1 MATEKLEHCESC
13 GQAIKKLNP
22 HRMDRQKVRVLEDV
36 AKLNG
41 QGYKWVLVREGDAL
55 QIPDG
60 PKVRTAYLARSHAN
74 RLCWFG
80 LMDNRAP
87 RTGAYRVNK
96 SGYNFL
102 RGNLMVPERIWCR
115 DGAVVERSEKLVT
128 VRQVEGVV
136 LDKAYWDDYWQK
148 QEYADSDFSWGEQQ
162 LELM

>member
-1 MATEKLEHCESC
+1 MTTEKSKCCERC
-13 GQAIKKLNP
+13 GQKIPKLNP

-41 QGYKWVLVREGDAL
+41 RGYKWVLVREGDTL
-55 QIPDG
+55 QIADG

-96 SGYNFL
+96 SGFNFL

-115 DGAVVERSEKLVT
+115 GGVVIEKSEKLVAL
-128 VRQVEGVV
+128 RHVEGVV
-136 LDKAYWDDYWQK
+136 LDKAYWDGYWQR
-148 QEYADSDFSWGEQQ
+148 QEYSQSEISWG
-162 LELM
+162 